1 MAASGHSPWG
11 SWLHVS
17 PAALTLWLPPSHAGI
32 LYDTYPLSEETWHT
46 HQFNFIRVGP
56 GAMLTCR
63 DTGGLLV
70 TASAQPRTSLLTAV
84 PLPGPCLPPVEARGR
99 SHLLQPHL
107 LGGTDEVQ
115 VL

>member
-1 MAASGHSPWG
+1 MEAAWQPLGT
-11 SWLHVS
+11 
-17 PAALTLWLPPSHAGI
+17 ALGVPGCMWLPPSHAGI

-70 TASAQPRTSLLTAV
+70 TASAQPSPSLLTAV